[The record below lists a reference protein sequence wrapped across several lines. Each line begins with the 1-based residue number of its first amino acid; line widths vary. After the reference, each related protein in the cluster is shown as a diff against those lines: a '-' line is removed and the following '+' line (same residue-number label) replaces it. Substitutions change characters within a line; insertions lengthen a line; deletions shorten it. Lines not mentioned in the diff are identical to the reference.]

1 MEGRTLKAEPGLMG
15 PIYPSLKHSDGET
28 GIRKRFVYGRRAAW
42 QRSVKGEYVPLAD
55 VAMGPLR
62 AGYLKYQTSLK
73 RRVWN
78 AEVSDRLEW

>member
-1 MEGRTLKAEPGLMG
+1 MAKLAFERALCMAAARPG
-15 PIYPSLKHSDGET
+15 K
-28 GIRKRFVYGRRAAW
+28 
-42 QRSVKGEYVPLAD
+42 RSVKGEYVPLAD

-62 AGYLKYQTSLK
+62 AGYGKYQTLLK